1 MRWLLIGFLFLSSCT
16 AYKHNLKTEDI
27 TSSELEKIEVD
38 DKLLLV
44 LKEEL
49 DEKTYL
55 RGRFE
60 SFTDEIILISNK
72 RKGVKEITTIPLS
85 NIRKIKFD
93 ENVPVTIIKAVS
105 GVSGTVF
112 LVALISFLSDPNIS
126 VGGI

>member
-60 SFTDEIILISNK
+60 SFTDETILISNK

-93 ENVPVTIIKAVS
+93 ENVPVTILKAVS